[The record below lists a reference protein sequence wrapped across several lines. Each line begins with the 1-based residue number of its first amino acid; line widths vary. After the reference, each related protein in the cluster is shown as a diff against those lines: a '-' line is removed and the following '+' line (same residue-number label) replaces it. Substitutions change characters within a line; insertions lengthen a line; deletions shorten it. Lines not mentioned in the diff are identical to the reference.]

1 MENNVYSAPN
11 SDVAIAE
18 SGEHELAGRWSR
30 LGASI
35 IDGLTIMPITLPLMY
50 FTGGFAGLSKGVAP
64 SFMYSLGMALVG
76 ILVFIIIHGYLLVKN
91 GQTVGKKV
99 LGIKIVTLE
108 NELPKMSNLTRRYGL
123 YWLLPQIPM
132 VGPYI
137 NLVNVLFIFTKSKR
151 CLHDHLG
158 GTKVVLAR

>member
-35 IDGLTIMPITLPLMY
+35 IDALTILPITIPLMY
-50 FTGGFAGLSKGVAP
+50 FTGGYDGLTDGVQP
-64 SFMYSLGMALVG
+64 SFLYSLGIGLVG
-76 ILVFIIIHGYLLVKN
+76 LIAFLIIHGYLLIKN

-108 NELPKMSNLTRRYGL
+108 NKLPQMSNLIRRYGL

-137 NLVNVLFIFTKSKR
+137 NLVNVLFVFTKSKR